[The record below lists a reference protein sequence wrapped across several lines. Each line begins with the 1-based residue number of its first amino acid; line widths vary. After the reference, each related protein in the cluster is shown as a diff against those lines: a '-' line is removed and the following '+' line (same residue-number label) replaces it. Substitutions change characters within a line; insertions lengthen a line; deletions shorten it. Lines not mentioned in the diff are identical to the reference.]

1 MSNREK
7 IIVALAAV
15 ALLYGVYI
23 VFLEPKPGEQ
33 QFATKTT
40 PKADLDQLNIFIT
53 KIATATKEGLSEKD
67 SYILQRAENQWI
79 RDPLIRIRKPKESEK
94 ESQKTAKMAHPDFAI
109 QYTGFLEMGT
119 MRLAIINGNE
129 YAAGDRMEQGGY
141 IVRSI
146 SPTQIVV
153 AADDGSR
160 NLFIVPLQETQ

>member
-33 QFATKTT
+33 RFATNPKT
-40 PKADLDQLNIFIT
+40 DLDGLNTFIT

-67 SYILQRAENQWI
+67 NYILKRAENQWI
-79 RDPLIRIRKPKESEK
+79 RDPLVRIRKPKESER
-94 ESQKTAKMAHPDFAI
+94 ESQETVKKAGPGFAI

-129 YAAGDRMEQGGY
+129 YAAGDRLEQGGY

-146 SPTQIVV
+146 SPNQIVV
-153 AADDGSR
+153 APGDGSKD
-160 NLFIVPLQETQ
+160 LFIVPIQETQ